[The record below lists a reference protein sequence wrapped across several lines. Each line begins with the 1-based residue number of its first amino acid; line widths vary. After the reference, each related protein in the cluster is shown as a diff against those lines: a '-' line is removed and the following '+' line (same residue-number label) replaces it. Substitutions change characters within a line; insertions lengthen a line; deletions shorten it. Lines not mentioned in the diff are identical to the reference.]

1 MICAGAWVEL
11 AGFRV
16 VALIVG
22 FFFAALAA
30 VVASKKLLPNNARH
44 KPEPNPTGARG
55 VVALGLAVVLGLAV
69 ITTGALVVIVGA
81 VLAFVVVIV
90 SVYFFV
96 GDMLLDMLGIGDVS
110 GNKSIII
117 GSEDNPNDVLFD
129 GFLITFTF
137 AFEFAV

>member
-1 MICAGAWVEL
+1 
-11 AGFRV
+11 
-16 VALIVG
+16 VG
-22 FFFAALAA
+22 FLFIALAA
-30 VVASKKLLPNNARH
+30 VVASKKLLPNKARH
-44 KPEPNPTGARG
+44 KPEPNPTDARG

-69 ITTGALVVIVGA
+69 ITTGALVA
-81 VLAFVVVIV
+81 IV

-96 GDMLLDMLGIGDVS
+96 GDVLLDILGVS